1 MVKELTKENIDIIND
16 SFIDK
21 DYLLNEFNNNP
32 FIKVLLLV
40 ESSKV
45 IGYLYYS
52 DIYDRVEI
60 NQIEVEVS
68 HRNCG
73 KGSLLMEY
81 LTNNVDKNM
90 TLEVNK
96 NNTPAIQLYEKFN
109 FKKRAIRP
117 GYYNGVDGIL
127 MERIKDSKE

>member
-1 MVKELTKENIDIIND
+1 MIKELTKDNINIINN

-21 DYLLNEFNNNP
+21 ENVLKELSNNP
-32 FIKVLLLV
+32 F
-40 ESSKV
+40 SKYLIYLEKTQV

-60 NQIEVEVS
+60 NQIEINTI

-73 KGSLLMEY
+73 YGSKLLEY
-81 LTNNVDKNM
+81 LINSVNKNI

-96 NNTPAIQLYEKFN
+96 ENIYAIKLYKKYN
-109 FKKRAIRP
+109 FKEVAIRK
-117 GYYNGVDGIL
+117 GYYNGIDGIL
-127 MERIKDSKE
+127 MERLFK

>member
-60 NQIEVEVS
+60 NQIEIDS
-68 HRNCG
+68 FHRNCG
-73 KGSLLMEY
+73 NGTKLMDY
-81 LTNNVDKNM
+81 FINLVDKDIS
-90 TLEVNK
+90 LEVRE
-96 NNTPAIQLYEKFN
+96 NNDPAIKLY
-109 FKKRAIRP
+109 KKYGFEEVAVRK
-117 GYYNGVDGIL
+117 GYYNGIDGLL
-127 MERIKDSKE
+127 MERKKDS

>member
-1 MVKELTKENIDIIND
+1 MVKELTKENIDVIND

-60 NQIEVEVS
+60 NQIEIDS
-68 HRNCG
+68 FHRNCG
-73 KGSLLMEY
+73 NGKKLMEY
-81 LTNNVDKNM
+81 MINNVDKNI
-90 TLEVNK
+90 TLEVK
-96 NNTPAIQLYEKFN
+96 NDNTPAIKLYKRYG
-109 FKKRAIRP
+109 FKEVATRK
-117 GYYNGVDGIL
+117 GYYQGTDGIL
-127 MERIKDSKE
+127 MERKSRTL